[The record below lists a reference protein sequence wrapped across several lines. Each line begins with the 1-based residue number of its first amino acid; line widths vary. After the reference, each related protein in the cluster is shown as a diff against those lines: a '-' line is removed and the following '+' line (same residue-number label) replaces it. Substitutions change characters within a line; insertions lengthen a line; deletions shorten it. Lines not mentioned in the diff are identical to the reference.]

1 MRMPEEPRPLA
12 WLVLLESKVSPVAT
26 MVTAERTSS
35 CFVFMAAVYGSS
47 NALLTNKGY
56 SLVTFN

>member
-1 MRMPEEPRPLA
+1 MRMPEGPRPFA

-35 CFVFMAAVYGSS
+35 WFVFMAAIV
-47 NALLTNKGY
+47 
-56 SLVTFN
+56 